1 MSKSKNI
8 LVITYWSYK
17 DALIQAYTLPYIQIF
32 GELLKPNQ
40 VVYLVTLEQKQLRLN
55 ANERWQVKE
64 RLRLQGIKWI
74 DFNYHKFGILGLL
87 YWIPIFFRLIVL
99 TFTRKISHIHAWCTP
114 AGAIGYLLS
123 ILTGKSLVVDSY
135 EPHADVMLETHT
147 WTAKSKQFRILRL
160 FEKLQGKHA
169 KTLIC
174 CTQDMAEFVKKNFHF
189 TMKNQLVKPA
199 CVNLEQF
206 SFSNRKNPYLMKKL
220 GLEGKI
226 VCVYAGKFG
235 GLYLEQEVFDFF
247 EVAYNYW
254 GEKFRVL
261 LLTNETND
269 KIDNWA
275 KNAGVPRDI
284 IYNRYVFHSKVA
296 DYMGLGDFGIS
307 PYNPVPSRKYSAPIK
322 NAEYWALGLPVVI
335 TNRIADDSSIIEKN
349 KIGAVIQEL
358 NDASYLQA
366 IQTIDHLLKSNSMD
380 ELYHKIR
387 KVAEEQRK
395 FSVASEVYRKV
406 YP

>member
-1 MSKSKNI
+1 
-8 LVITYWSYK
+8 
-17 DALIQAYTLPYIQIF
+17 
-32 GELLKPNQ
+32 
-40 VVYLVTLEQKQLRLN
+40 
-55 ANERWQVKE
+55 
-64 RLRLQGIKWI
+64 
-74 DFNYHKFGILGLL
+74 
-87 YWIPIFFRLIVL
+87 
-99 TFTRKISHIHAWCTP
+99 
-114 AGAIGYLLS
+114 
-123 ILTGKSLVVDSY
+123 
-135 EPHADVMLETHT
+135 MLETHT

-174 CTQDMAEFVKKNFHF
+174 CTQDMAEFVKNFHF

-247 EVAYNYW
+247 KVAYNYW
-254 GEKFRVL
+254 G
-261 LLTNETND
+261 
-269 KIDNWA
+269 
-275 KNAGVPRDI
+275 KNSVFCYSRMKRTTRSTIGQRMPVPRDI

-322 NAEYWALGLPVVI
+322 KCRVLG
-335 TNRIADDSSIIEKN
+335 AWSSGGN
-349 KIGAVIQEL
+349 NQQNNGWQ
-358 NDASYLQA
+358 
-366 IQTIDHLLKSNSMD
+366 
-380 ELYHKIR
+380 
-387 KVAEEQRK
+387 
-395 FSVASEVYRKV
+395 
-406 YP
+406 